1 MKRSIVLLSLV
12 MMGNVAIAQR
22 FLTDMMDTTTQ
33 MGKGLYPLYGAH
45 DRLKFGGYMQPQ
57 FQWAEDK
64 GVKNYA
70 GGDFAANANN
80 RFMLRRGRI
89 RVDYMH
95 MNENNEPMALFAF
108 QFDGTERGV
117 AIRDFWGRIYDNK
130 LGMFAL
136 TAGMF
141 ARPMGFEANYSSSER
156 ETPER
161 GRMSQILMKTE
172 RDLGVMGTFEPRRKG
187 QPFRWLKVD
196 LGVFNGQGLA
206 GPGEYDSHKD
216 VIGRISLK
224 PRKLN
229 KQGWTLSASTSGYLG
244 GITSQS
250 PWVYEAKV
258 NEGVIYMLGDSSQS
272 NIGYVAPR
280 KYYGADVQLK
290 IPNRKGFTEFR
301 AEYIAGQ
308 QTATANTSETP
319 GTYPVNSGNVLQPL
333 YTRSFNGAYFY
344 YLQHLGLDWLQ
355 LVAKYDWYDP
365 NTKVEGQD
373 IDAVRGFTAADVKYS
388 TVGGGFLVHLNAH
401 VKTFLYFDHPMNE
414 STAIKGYTSDIK
426 DNIVTIRLQYRF

>member
-12 MMGNVAIAQR
+12 MMGNVAMAQR

-33 MGKGLYPLYGAH
+33 IGKGLYPLYGSH

-70 GGDFAANANN
+70 GGDFAPNSNN

-95 MNENNEPMALFAF
+95 MNDKNEPMALFAF
-108 QFDGTERGV
+108 QFDGSEKGV

-130 LGMFAL
+130 LNMFAL

-156 ETPER
+156 ESPER

-172 RDLGVMGTFEPRRKG
+172 RDLGMMGTFEPRKG
-187 QPFRWLKVD
+187 QNFRWLKVD

-206 GPGEYDSHKD
+206 GPAEYDSHKD
-216 VIGRISLK
+216 VIGRVSLK

-229 KQGWTLSASTSGYLG
+229 KAGWTLSASASGYMG

-250 PWVYEAKV
+250 PWIYEAKE
-258 NEGVIYMLGDSSQS
+258 NEGVVSMIGDSSQS
-272 NIGYVAPR
+272 NINYVAPR
-280 KYYGADVQLK
+280 KYYGADAQLK
-290 IPNRKGFTEFR
+290 IPNRKGYSEFR

-308 QTATANTSETP
+308 QTATAATSETP
-319 GTYPVNSGNVLQPL
+319 GTYPVTATNALLPL

-344 YLQHLGLDWLQ
+344 YLQHLGVDWAQ
-355 LVAKYDWYDP
+355 LVLKYDWYDP
-365 NTKVEGQD
+365 NTKVQGND
-373 IDAVRGFTAADVKYS
+373 INASRGFTAADVKYN
-388 TVGGGFLVHLNAH
+388 TIGGGFVVYLNAH
-401 VKTFLYFDHPMNE
+401 VKTFLYYDHVTNE
-414 STAIKGYTSDIK
+414 STAIKGYTNDIK
-426 DNIVTIRLQYRF
+426 DNIITIRLQYRF